1 LLSPE
6 SDRGMSL
13 IEDLT
18 KGFNAV
24 VSHYMSIKI
33 RLLLEVVESKGRQY
47 IAVLDP
53 GGSLAQYARELSQL
67 ITPAASQVGQDGG
80 SLLVVFE
87 PTPSIDLRGLADN
100 YSNILVFT
108 TPGSRVKI
116 PLFFKRIYI
125 SRINQET
132 YLVRIKPGNKTLRL
146 ITGPG
151 GIRVVDKPLGIH
163 GEAYS
168 IVARLMAEY
177 GEILVKDAVRA
188 LMLELGVDKETAR
201 RILYKLIEE
210 KYLRVVNGR
219 ISMY

>member
-1 LLSPE
+1 
-6 SDRGMSL
+6 MSL
-13 IEDLT
+13 IEDLA

-33 RLLLEVVESKGRQY
+33 RLLLEVVESRGRQHVT
-47 IAVLDP
+47 VLDP
-53 GGSLAQYARELSQL
+53 GGSLAQYAGELSRL
-67 ITPAASQVGQDGG
+67 TTPTASQAGQDGG
-80 SLLVVFE
+80 NLLVVFE
-87 PTPSIDLRGLADN
+87 PTPSIDLGGLADN

-146 ITGPG
+146 VTGPG

-168 IVARLMAEY
+168 IVTRLMAEY
-177 GEILVKDAVRA
+177 GEILVKDAVRT